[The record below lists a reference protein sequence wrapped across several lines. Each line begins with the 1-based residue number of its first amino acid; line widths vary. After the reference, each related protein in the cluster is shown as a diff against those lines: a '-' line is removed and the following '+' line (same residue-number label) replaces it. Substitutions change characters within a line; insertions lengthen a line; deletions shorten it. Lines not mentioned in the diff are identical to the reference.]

1 MPGHLPGMGR
11 ELEPELDC
19 RSYKIV
25 VDYIEVCKTI
35 GDIAYLMNHDLL
47 KEEQIYANLYK
58 IAKRMKKGGE
68 DDLEIITIVSQA

>member
-25 VDYIEVCKTI
+25 VDTIEVCKTT

-47 KEEQIYANLYK
+47 KEDQIYADLYE

-68 DDLEIITIVSQA
+68 DDLEIIIIVSQS